1 MSDGKLFE
9 SEFEQALLE
18 MLQRE
23 GWSYTP
29 GGSLHRKVTDALLED
44 DLQDF
49 LTAKYVSTNIL
60 PAEDL
65 PVVMANLRNIGGT
78 TDYHSFCNA
87 VRLYQ
92 DGYDVTPS
100 CGLPPFHLHYI
111 DFEHPEKNIFRAV
124 NQFEMVQG
132 SECRIPDIL
141 LFVNGIPLCIMEL
154 KNPTDEKA
162 TIHTAHTQ
170 IHVRY
175 RRDIPDLL
183 KYCALA
189 CISDAGQ
196 SRLGTI
202 TSAFEYF
209 YAWKKVENDDEPGQ
223 GLHELESLV
232 RGVLAPARLLEIVRD
247 YVYLPDVSPH
257 ELAVVCRYPQFF
269 ATRKLRDHI
278 IEHLRSRGSD
288 GKGGT
293 YFGATGCGKTFTML
307 FLARQLML
315 RCRSLLKNPT
325 ILVIVDREDLETQA
339 GKLFC
344 NAKKYLLDDGIKVFE
359 SREELRQE
367 MSLRKSGG
375 LYVTTIQKFTES
387 TGLLNDRSNII
398 CMSDEAHRT
407 QNNLG
412 SKLKYKNT
420 DKEHGVEFS
429 YGFAYHLRQ
438 ALPKATYVGFTGT
451 PVDDTVHVFGKIVDT
466 YTMKQSQ
473 EDGITVPIV
482 YDPRLPRVFM
492 NEDQAKQ
499 IEKYYRQCEA
509 DGATQEDVDKSKRA
523 MSSMKVILGDEE
535 RLRRMA
541 VDIIDDYEKRCAD
554 ASGRVLKA
562 MITCYDREIAYRLHG
577 IMKEL
582 RPDWCKPM
590 RALDE
595 TTIPQE
601 DLEKRKP
608 VCFLNMVATRGKDDP
623 KEMYALLGDASHRR
637 NLDESFK
644 DDNSN
649 FHVAIVVDMWITG
662 FDAPPLT
669 VLYNDKPL
677 QKHSLIQTISRVN
690 RRYKDKEYGYIVD
703 YFGIR
708 EKMQSALK
716 LYSGEE
722 TKSDDLQEA
731 HKVLQNELQILRDL
745 TPDMDMAPFFQES
758 PLVRLQCLQKGAEY
772 LLAKDIPVTG
782 KPSYL
787 ATFRGHVKRLRS
799 AFDICNPAGLL
810 SEDEVRWSQYFMGLA
825 TFVNKMTASVHDVTS
840 MNKTVEQMVK
850 EAIACS
856 GVENI
861 FESQGEEEIFGND
874 FLTELA
880 DIKLPFTKFQLMVKL
895 LKQAIRDYGK
905 TNKVRADYFDRLL
918 QQTIDDYNTRDKLSF
933 ANDVA
938 KDAVNSLS
946 QVVTEKVAVLTE
958 ELNKLLLAIKEDGQ
972 KFKDL
977 GISFEEKAFYDVL
990 CATRDKHGFEY
1001 DDAKCIELAKKIKEL
1016 VDDTSVYADWLN
1028 NDNLK
1033 NRLSSELLILL
1044 YKSGYP
1050 PEWKDE
1056 VYEKVLDQV
1065 QNFKRHQAVA

>member
-1 MSDGKLFE
+1 MSGGKLYE

-18 MLQRE
+18 MLQGE
-23 GWSYTP
+23 GWIHTP
-29 GGSLHRKVTDALLED
+29 GDELHRKETDALLED
-44 DLQDF
+44 DLRDF
-49 LTAKYVSTNIL
+49 LTAKYVSSGTL

-65 PVVMANLRNIGGT
+65 PAVIANLRNIGGA
-78 TDYHSFCNA
+78 TDYHRFCNA
-87 VRLYQ
+87 VRLCQ

-100 CGLPPFHLHYI
+100 NGQPPFHLHYI
-111 DFEHPEKNIFRAV
+111 DFEHYKNNIFRAV
-124 NQFEMVQG
+124 NQFNMVQG
-132 SECRIPDIL
+132 AEHRIPDVL
-141 LFVNGIPLCIMEL
+141 LFVNGIPLCIIEL
-154 KNPTDEKA
+154 KNPTDENA
-162 TIHTAHTQ
+162 TIRTAHKQ

-175 RRDIPDLL
+175 RRDIHELL
-183 KYCALA
+183 KYCAMA

-209 YAWKKVENDDEPGQ
+209 YAWKKVENEDAAGQ
-223 GLHELESLV
+223 GLYELESLV
-232 RGVLAPARLLEIVRD
+232 RGALAPARLLEIVRD
-247 YVYLPDVSPH
+247 YVFLPDVSQN

-269 ATRKLRDHI
+269 AARKLREHI
-278 IEHLRSRGSD
+278 INHLRSHGSD

-315 RCRSLLKNPT
+315 RCRSRLECPT

-387 TGLLNDRSNII
+387 TGLLSERSNII

-412 SKLKYKNT
+412 SRLKYKNN
-420 DKEHGVEFS
+420 DKEQGAEIS

-438 ALPKATYVGFTGT
+438 ALPQATYVGFTGT
-451 PVDDTVHVFGKIVDT
+451 PIDETVHVFGEIVDM

-473 EDGITVPIV
+473 EDGITVPII

-492 NEDQAKQ
+492 NEEQARQ
-499 IEKYYRQCEA
+499 IEEYYHQCETE
-509 DGATQEDVDKSKRA
+509 GATQEDVDRSKRA
-523 MSSMKVILGDEE
+523 MSGMKVILGDEG

-541 VDIIDDYEKRCAD
+541 TDIIADYEKRCEGAPE
-554 ASGRVLKA
+554 RTLKA
-562 MITCYDREIAYRLHG
+562 MITCYDREIACRLYT
-577 IMKEL
+577 IMREQK
-582 RPDWCKPM
+582 PDWCRPL

-595 TTIPQE
+595 TALSQD

-608 VCFLNMVATRGKDDP
+608 VCFLNVVATRGKDDP
-623 KEMYALLGDASHRR
+623 RDMYNLLGDAAHRR
-637 NLDESFK
+637 ELDEAFK
-644 DDNSN
+644 DDMSN

-677 QKHSLIQTISRVN
+677 QKHTLIQTISRVN

-708 EKMQSALK
+708 GEMKSALK
-716 LYSGEE
+716 QYSGEE
-722 TKSDDLQEA
+722 TADDDLQEA
-731 HKVLQNELQILRDL
+731 HEVLRNELQQLRDL
-745 TPDMDMAPFFQES
+745 TQDLDFAPFFQES
-758 PLVRLQCLQKGAEY
+758 PLVRLQWLQNGAEY
-772 LLAKDIPVTG
+772 LLAKDFPG
-782 KPSYL
+782 KGNLSNL

-810 SEDEVRWSQYFMGLA
+810 SEDETKWSHCFMGLA
-825 TFVNKMTASVHDVTS
+825 VFVNKITAPVHDVAS
-840 MNKTVEQMVK
+840 MNKAVEQMVK

-861 FESQGEEEIFGND
+861 FETQGEEDIFGD
-874 FLTELA
+874 SFMTELS
-880 DIKLPFTKFQLMVKL
+880 DVKLPFTKFQLMVKL

-905 TNKVRADYFDRLL
+905 INKVRADYFDKLL
-918 QQTIDDYNTRDKLSF
+918 QRTIDDYNTRNEPSF
-933 ANDVA
+933 ANGVA
-938 KDAVNSLS
+938 RDAVSSLS
-946 QVVTEKVAVLTE
+946 QVVTDRVTALTD
-958 ELNKLLLAIKEDGQ
+958 ELVKLLRTVRDDGR
-972 KFKDL
+972 KFREL

-990 CATRDKHGFEY
+990 CAARDKHGFEY
-1001 DDAKCIELAKKIKEL
+1001 DDAKCIDLAKKIKNL
-1016 VDDTSVYADWLN
+1016 VDGTSVYADWLN

-1033 NRLSSELLILL
+1033 DKLSSDLLILL
-1044 YKSGYP
+1044 YKNGYP
-1050 PEWKDE
+1050 PEWKEE

-1065 QNFKRHQAVA
+1065 QLCRQ